1 MTTRLVRTSGP
12 TTRPVRP
19 TNNQQLPLPPLCV
32 SASLRENFPIPF
44 LPLLLS
50 ACFALLSA
58 SAAAQPSSETPTPP
72 VEAETIPPVAPPP
85 AEIPPPAAAEPAVW
99 DLDACL
105 RRAFELRPE
114 LRDADAGVAVVQAG
128 VDQAE
133 AGYYPAATASAGYQ
147 RVQRGTSGPG
157 GDNSFSLGLTATW
170 SATDLAWVPT
180 EVHTAE
186 ALTDAAVASSQ
197 VTRRAI
203 RLQVVV
209 AYHTLWGARRVAAL
223 THETLE
229 AVRIHREYALARQE
243 IGTGAAADVARADVE
258 IADAALLVAS
268 ADAAVQT
275 ARASLARA
283 IGLPAD
289 AAIEIPDVEP
299 EPGAVPEGLPDGP
312 ERPEVVALRR
322 QAESARTQADAASAG
337 YWPDLSFSASAG
349 LQDNDFFPTQEVW
362 SIGAAVQF
370 PIFSWSMVAPA
381 VDAAEARAEQYEARV
396 ETTRDD
402 IELEL
407 ESARFALDEARAR
420 LDACGPLLA
429 SAAENLRVAEGLYQE
444 GSGSMIELVD
454 ARAAILRAQI
464 TRIQAVRDL
473 AVAAARLRYAAGEEP

>member
-1 MTTRLVRTSGP
+1 MTSP
-12 TTRPVRP
+12 FF
-19 TNNQQLPLPPLCV
+19 CV
-32 SASLRENFPIPF
+32 SASLRENFPFP
-44 LPLLLS
+44 PLLLA
-50 ACFALLSA
+50 ACLLLPA
-58 SAAAQPSSETPTPP
+58 SATAQPSPETSTPP
-72 VEAETIPPVAPPP
+72 VEADAAEPVAAPP
-85 AEIPPPAAAEPAVW
+85 AETPPAAAEPAVW

-114 LRDADAGVAVVQAG
+114 LRDADAGVAVVEAG

-147 RVQRGTSGPG
+147 RVQRGAGGPA
-157 GDNSFSLGLTATW
+157 GDNSFSLGVTASW

-180 EVHTAE
+180 AVRSAE

-209 AYHTLWGARRVAAL
+209 AYHVLWGARRVAAL
-223 THETLE
+223 THETLD

-243 IGTGAAADVARADVE
+243 IGTGAAADIARADVE

-275 ARASLARA
+275 ARANLARA
-283 IGLPAD
+283 IGLPAS
-289 AAIEIPDVEP
+289 AALEIPDVEP
-299 EPGAVPEGLPDGP
+299 DPGAVPEGLPEGP

-370 PIFSWSMVAPA
+370 PIFSWSAVAPA
-381 VDAAEARAEQYEARV
+381 VDAAEARAEQLEARV

-402 IELEL
+402 IELEV

-454 ARAAILRAQI
+454 ARASILRAQI
-464 TRIQAVRDL
+464 TRVQAVRDL